1 MPSFLFRQMYG
12 DCNTEQFMEDINIL
26 LNNLTED
33 NIQDLLKAIK
43 EIEETRNN
51 EDIRKLLTFL
61 EIEQFPPHIN
71 VETLKKVKFS
81 IINTMGHLKEKDS
94 LDILIKMLHKG
105 KTRMKN
111 AVSEALG
118 NIGSDIAVDPLIETL
133 KDETARVSAIKA
145 LGEIGSVRSVDCL
158 ITMLHDKDP
167 EVRSAAATSLGQI
180 KEPKALDELTKALE
194 EDSDVNVRRLASI
207 AIGEI
212 GDASSV
218 PVLIK
223 KLDDK
228 FLNVATSSADGLVKI
243 GIPSVKPLVEVIE
256 NRLAADALMKIGEPS
271 VDELIKALGSE
282 NENIRTIAAKCLGKI
297 KSDRAVKFLVRE
309 LKNNSDKTLK
319 VMRDSIFFICSSS
332 LLPLAEEL
340 NRADEITQDLVVEI
354 FFDIGHLTD
363 NGLDRLR
370 NELNSSN
377 PVFQKLIIRALGK
390 LNDRDAIPLLHD
402 IFISTPCMEVKKEIL
417 KTINKLGA
425 GEDMIEMFQ
434 HAMEL
439 KDMEIKELAVKAIA
453 STGSPSACNMLIKF
467 LEEKDLKVNI
477 IKSLGIISHGDTVKP
492 LVESLKTDDL
502 AVKLAAVEALG
513 NKHDEKALSAL
524 IDMLQDESAEVQL
537 MTVKSLKKIGD
548 KSAVPA
554 LKLLRKTV
562 GPDVK
567 QEIELTLEQM
577 EGPKSFWARL
587 FGA

>member
-1 MPSFLFRQMYG
+1 
-12 DCNTEQFMEDINIL
+12 MEDINIL
-26 LNNLTED
+26 LNNITED
-33 NIQDLLKAIK
+33 NIQDILKGIK
-43 EIEETRNN
+43 EIEETGNK
-51 EDIRKLLTFL
+51 EHVRKLLSFL
-61 EIEQFPPHIN
+61 EIEQFPPHMN
-71 VETLKKVKFS
+71 FETVKKVKFS
-81 IINTMGHLKEKDS
+81 IIKTLGHLEEKES

-118 NIGSDIAVDPLIETL
+118 NIGSEIAVEPLIETL

-145 LGEIGSVRSVDCL
+145 LGEIASVRAVDCL
-158 ITMLHDKDP
+158 ITMLHDRDP

-180 KEPKALDELTKALE
+180 KDPKALEELTKALE
-194 EDSDVNVRRLASI
+194 EDGDVNVRRLASI

-212 GDASSV
+212 GEERSV

-297 KSDRAVKFLVRE
+297 KSERAVKFLVRE

-319 VMRDSIFFICSSS
+319 IMRDSIFFICSSS

-340 NRADEITQDLVVEI
+340 NSADEITQDLVVDI

-370 NELNSSN
+370 NELNTGN
-377 PVFQKLIIRALGK
+377 PVFQKLIIRSLGRLK
-390 LNDRDAIPLLHD
+390 DRDSLPVLNK
-402 IFISTPCMEVKKEIL
+402 IFFSTQCIEVKKEIL
-417 KTINKLGA
+417 KTINKLGPS
-425 GEDMIEMFQ
+425 EDMIDMFQ
-434 HAMEL
+434 QAIEH

-453 STGSPSACNMLIKF
+453 CSGSPSACDILIKF
-467 LEEKDLKVNI
+467 LGEKDLKVI
-477 IKSLGIISHGDTVKP
+477 ILKSLGTISHENTVMP
-492 LVESLKTDDL
+492 LVEALKTDDL
-502 AVKLAAVEALG
+502 SMKLTVIEALG
-513 NKHDEKALSAL
+513 NKHDEKAVSAL
-524 IDMLQDESAEVQL
+524 IDMLHEESTEVKL
-537 MTVKSLKKIGD
+537 STVKSLKKIGN
-548 KSAVPA
+548 KNAVPA
-554 LKLLRKTV
+554 LKLLRKTAP
-562 GPDVK
+562 PDVK
-567 QEIELTLEQM
+567 QEIEATLEEM

>member
-1 MPSFLFRQMYG
+1 
-12 DCNTEQFMEDINIL
+12 MEDINIL

-33 NIQDLLKAIK
+33 NIQEVFKVIK
-43 EIEETRNN
+43 EIEETRNS

-61 EIEQFPPHIN
+61 EREQFPPHIN

-81 IINTMGHLKEKDS
+81 IIKTMGHLKEKDS
-94 LDILIKMLHKG
+94 LNILIKMLYKG

-118 NIGSDIAVDPLIETL
+118 NIGSEIAVEPLIETL

-145 LGEIGSVRSVDCL
+145 LGEIAGAGAVDCL

-167 EVRSAAATSLGQI
+167 EVRSAASTSLGQI
-180 KEPKALDELTKALE
+180 KDPKALDELTKALE

-212 GDASSV
+212 GDERSV

-271 VDELIKALGSE
+271 VDELIKALQSE
-282 NENIRTIAAKCLGKI
+282 NERIRTIAAKCLGKI

-370 NELNSSN
+370 NELNTSN

-390 LNDRDAIPLLHD
+390 LNDRDSISLLHD
-402 IFISTPCMEVKKEIL
+402 IFISNQCIEVKKEIL
-417 KTINKLGA
+417 KTINKLGPA
-425 GEDMIEMFQ
+425 EDMIDMFQ
-434 HAMEL
+434 HAMEHN
-439 KDMEIKELAVKAIA
+439 DMELKELAVKTIA
-453 STGSPSACNMLIKF
+453 SSGNSSACNMLIKF
-467 LEEKDLKVNI
+467 LGEKDLKMVI
-477 IKSLGIISHGDTVKP
+477 VKSLGTISHENTVKP
-492 LVESLKTDDL
+492 LVEALKTDDL
-502 AVKLAAVEALG
+502 SVKLAVIEALG
-513 NKHDEKALSAL
+513 NKHDEEVTSAL
-524 IDMLQDESAEVQL
+524 IDMLQEESTEVKL
-537 MTVKSLKKIGD
+537 LAIKSLKKIGN

-554 LKLLRKTV
+554 LKLLRKTAV
-562 GPDVK
+562 PDVK
-567 QEIELTLEQM
+567 REIEETLEQM
-577 EGPKSFWARL
+577 EGPKSFWSRL
-587 FGA
+587 FGS